1 MAETINNLFAI
12 RIAEGWVD
20 ETIYTIMGPEEDGV
34 KHNLVIT
41 VDREFDT
48 KEMTLKDAAFLR
60 IESLKQHLNGL
71 EILNE
76 TEKMLPQSERTIYEV
91 VYKFV
96 QNENK
101 PVFQKQVYL
110 IDKKCLYIFVSSYT
124 KKTIKTLGTLVDGM
138 IDTFT
143 PFTEKQLNF
152 E

>member
-1 MAETINNLFAI
+1 MAETTNNLFAI
-12 RIAEGWVD
+12 RISEGWVD
-20 ETIYTIMGPEEDGV
+20 ETVYTIMGPEEDGV
-34 KHNLVIT
+34 KHNLVIS

-101 PVFQKQVYL
+101 PVFQKQVFL
-110 IDKKCLYIFVSSYT
+110 IEKKRLYIFVASFT
-124 KKTIKTLGTLVDGM
+124 KKTIKTLGTLVDEM

-143 PFTEKQLNF
+143 PFTEKQVRF
-152 E
+152 D